1 MILVG
6 VLHTSGHHA
15 PEETWA
21 GFEFCL
27 NVPKQSPIVK
37 GKAAKHGLESRIG
50 WIGIKTTLTLCGVN
64 NYSPRDL

>member
-15 PEETWA
+15 PEENWA

-27 NVPKQSPIVK
+27 NDPSQ
-37 GKAAKHGLESRIG
+37 GKALNTASAFRHS
-50 WIGIKTTLTLCGVN
+50 WFGVQDN
-64 NYSPRDL
+64 PNLMWSKQL

>member
-1 MILVG
+1 MILVC

-15 PEETWA
+15 PEENWV

-37 GKAAKHGLESRIG
+37 GKAAKHGLESRD
-50 WIGIKTTLTLCGVN
+50 WVDWDQDNPNLMWSKQL
-64 NYSPRDL
+64 